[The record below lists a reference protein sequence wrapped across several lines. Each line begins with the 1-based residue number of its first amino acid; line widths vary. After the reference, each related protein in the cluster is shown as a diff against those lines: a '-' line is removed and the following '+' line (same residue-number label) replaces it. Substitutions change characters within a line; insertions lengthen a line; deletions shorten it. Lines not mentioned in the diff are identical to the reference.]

1 MAFTEAG
8 ARLTEAH
15 RLRQLQLRAL
25 TGRDLARLWQ
35 VLDPEDISAT
45 WARAEPGFVS
55 IVQARQPLSAG
66 LSGRYFSEFHAAEA
80 AQGTSGVRLAARV
93 TADDIVPNLRLLG
106 PAVVRNGGTMDV
118 AFSNIEGEIARQVLN
133 GGRSTLTASIE
144 STRYCLGYVRVS
156 DGSPCAF
163 CAMLIG
169 RGPVY
174 GPSASH
180 FDAHRKCG
188 CTAEPVYRY
197 DQPLP
202 NRGQTDRYAELYD
215 SLPAGLTSAEARAEF
230 RRRYAAMNNT

>member
-1 MAFTEAG
+1 MASTDSG

-15 RLRQLQLRAL
+15 RVRQIQLRAL

-35 VLDPEDISAT
+35 TLDPDDISAT
-45 WARAEPGFVS
+45 WARVEPAFVS
-55 IVQARQPLSAG
+55 IVQARRPLSAG
-66 LSGRYFSEFHAAEA
+66 LSGRYFTEFHAAEA
-80 AQGTSGVRLAARV
+80 APGTAAVRLAPRV
-93 TADDIVPNLRLLG
+93 TADDVIPNLRLLG
-106 PAVVRNGGTMDV
+106 PAVVRNGGSMDV

-133 GGRSTLTASIE
+133 GGRSTLMASIE
-144 STRYCLGYVRVS
+144 ATRYCLGYVRVS

-174 GPSASH
+174 GPSAST
-180 FDAHRKCG
+180 FEAHRKCG

-202 NRGQTDRYAELYD
+202 NKGQTERYATLYD
-215 SLPAGLTSAEARAEF
+215 SLPAGLSSAEARAEF
-230 RRRYAAMNNT
+230 RRRYDALSNT